1 MKTTSN
7 IQQLSTETFDTVV
20 GPNDQRVLVD
30 FWAEWCGPCKMMNPV
45 LDEFASEQGGKL
57 TVTKLNVDDAPDLA
71 GKYEIRSIPT
81 LVLFENGVEIE
92 RASGVLPIAAL
103 RKKFGS

>member
-1 MKTTSN
+1 MKTTTN
-7 IQQLSTETFDTVV
+7 VQQLTSDTFDAVV

-45 LDEFASEQGGKL
+45 LEEFAAEPGDQLQVAK
-57 TVTKLNVDDAPDLA
+57 VNIDEAQDLA
-71 GKYEIRSIPT
+71 AKYEIRSIPT

-92 RASGVLPIAAL
+92 RTSGAMPISAL
-103 RKKFGS
+103 RTKFRP